1 MEPSSASPDKAIWHV
16 KSSVYGHIISGNKAE
31 ERTCYTPHL
40 VQTASTHSV
49 HAGSTSTK
57 QLLTT
62 ALIPSLFLL
71 WSRLRWGLHHAKTS
85 FILKVYHPPRAL
97 CSIAWLLWVMQVPW
111 SARGHNPKPPLPF
124 PTHKRTGKPLDILLA
139 RHLLPYNHYSPLKC
153 SPALIR
159 KEQASNWSC
168 CIWIE
173 NSCIIWQP
181 HFPSFTSHCRAYLFL
196 LLHLT

>member
-1 MEPSSASPDKAIWHV
+1 MWEVSLLETKRKREEFAAGRQTPKWMGWHALLSLLMEPSSASPDKAIWHV

-85 FILKVYHPPRAL
+85 FILKVYHPPPSSVQHSLTAL
-97 CSIAWLLWVMQVPW
+97 GDAGPLISTGAQ
-111 SARGHNPKPPLPF
+111 PKAASPLP
-124 PTHKRTGKPLDILLA
+124 
-139 RHLLPYNHYSPLKC
+139 YSQKD
-153 SPALIR
+153 R
-159 KEQASNWSC
+159 
-168 CIWIE
+168 
-173 NSCIIWQP
+173 
-181 HFPSFTSHCRAYLFL
+181 
-196 LLHLT
+196 